1 MSDQK
6 KAHWKLIITVAT
18 LAALGL
24 LIYGLRD
31 EIHEVLT
38 DLGKVN
44 SAALLLMIPLQ
55 IINYDAYVRLYRSFF
70 AILDEKV
77 QYWPM
82 YKVSTE
88 LNFVNQI
95 LPSGGVSGISYF
107 SIRLRGLGVSGSKAT
122 LAQVTKLFLLF
133 VSFQPLLIVGVL
145 LLAARGHAGS
155 FVMLVAGALITLL
168 IVGTLLGLYII
179 ESRKRISST
188 LLFLTRL
195 TNGFIHLFRRH
206 SAETIN
212 LVGAEESFNNL
223 HDNYV
228 ILKKNWRALKMPFV
242 HTMVANITE
251 IAKLYVVYVA
261 FGEFVNVGAVI
272 LAYSVANFA
281 GLISVLPAGIGIY
294 EALMTGVLVATGIPA
309 SLSIPVTIMY
319 RVLSMTLVLVP
330 GYYFYHKAISRGLS
344 PKSSQLGQKPT

>member
-1 MSDQK
+1 MSEQK
-6 KAHWKLIITVAT
+6 KARWRLILTIVT
-18 LAALGL
+18 LAALAL
-24 LIYGLRD
+24 LIWGLRD
-31 EIHEVLT
+31 EIREVLN
-38 DLGKVN
+38 DIGKVN
-44 SAALLLMIPLQ
+44 TLALLLLVPLQ

-70 AILDEKV
+70 KILDEKV
-77 QYWPM
+77 GYWSM
-82 YKVSTE
+82 FKVTNE

-107 SIRLRGLGVSGSKAT
+107 SIRMRGLGVSGAKAT
-122 LAQVTKLFLLF
+122 LAQAMKLLLLL
-133 VSFQPLLIVGVL
+133 VSFQPILIVGVL

-155 FVMLVAGALITLL
+155 FVMLVAGSLITLL
-168 IVGTLLGLYII
+168 VVGTFLGLYVI
-179 ESRKRISST
+179 ESRSRISST

-195 TNGFIHLFRRH
+195 ANGFIHIFRRH
-206 SAETIN
+206 SRETIN
-212 LVGAEESFNNL
+212 LAGAQHAFNDL

-228 ILKKNWRALKMPFV
+228 VLKKNWRLLKWPFI

-261 FGEFVNVGAVI
+261 FGELVNVGAVI

-309 SLSIPVTIMY
+309 PLSIPVTIMY
-319 RVLSMTLVLVP
+319 RVLSMIMVLLP
-330 GYYFYHKAISRGLS
+330 GYFFYHKAIRGGLG
-344 PKSSQLGQKPT
+344 PKPKQT